1 MLPDS
6 DSDGGS
12 ENADQPDDIDTF
24 IPASCPDDITS
35 YITQFMML
43 DRSNVHAPNILYQLP
58 SIKFFYSKYAI
69 WIYTMHSIFSFPP
82 SSLATFVVY
91 VFYIIIY
98 R

>member
-6 DSDGGS
+6 NSDGGS
-12 ENADQPDDIDTF
+12 ENADQPADIGTF
-24 IPASCPDDITS
+24 IPATCADDITS
-35 YITQFMML
+35 YMTQFMML

-58 SIKFFYSKYAI
+58 SIKFFFSKYAI
-69 WIYTMHSIFSFPP
+69 WIYTMYSIFSFSL